1 MRRSALFLF
10 SKIEY
15 IQYML
20 KKKTLSNGLRI
31 ILAPQKGSLT
41 ATALVLVEA
50 GSEYETKEING
61 LSHFLEHMC
70 FKGTSKRP
78 KAGMISEELDALG
91 AEYNAFTD
99 QQYTGYWAKV
109 EKNKLY
115 DALELISD
123 LYINPIF
130 DQEEINKERGVV
142 IEELN
147 MYEDTPMRK
156 VGDYFNSV
164 VFGDQPAGWDVG
176 GTKEVIANLNR
187 EHFIEYRL
195 KHYVP
200 SKTIVVIS
208 GNFSEAKVLKDIKK
222 YFGPLEKRPVAKKLP
237 TKVGQTSPQ
246 IFSKHKESEQD
257 HFILGFPGI
266 NVFDKRRYALS
277 VLSNILGG
285 GMSSRLFKKVRDEMG
300 AAYYVR
306 SGADFAIDHGMFA
319 VSAGTAHAKTK
330 AVIEAILKEI
340 VKLKTVIVPKEEL
353 KRAKDSMISSLV
365 LGLETSDQLAN
376 FYGGQEVLAGKTTS
390 PTEVMKKI
398 KAVTAKDI
406 QQVAKD
412 LFKANYLNLAS
423 IGRFKEEEL
432 RPLLTLD

>member
-1 MRRSALFLF
+1 
-10 SKIEY
+10 
-15 IQYML
+15 ML
-20 KKKTLSNGLRI
+20 KKKVLDNGLRI
-31 ILAPQKGSLT
+31 IFAPQKGSLT

-70 FKGTSKRP
+70 FKGTTKRP
-78 KAGMISEELDALG
+78 QAGKISEDLDSLG

-109 EKNKLY
+109 EKNKLP
-115 DALELISD
+115 DALELVSD

-130 DQEEINKERGVV
+130 NQGEINKERGVV

-156 VGDYFNSV
+156 VGDYFNYV

-176 GTKEVIANLNR
+176 GTKEIIANLNR
-187 EHFIEYRL
+187 EHFIEYRM
-195 KHYVP
+195 KHYIP
-200 SKTIVVIS
+200 AKTIVVIS
-208 GNFSEAKVLKDIKK
+208 GNFSEAKILKDIKK
-222 YFGPLEKRPVAKKLP
+222 YFGKLEKRPVIKKLP
-237 TKVGQTSPQ
+237 TEVKQTNPK

-257 HFILGFPGI
+257 HFIIGFPSI
-266 NVFDKRRYALS
+266 NVFDKRKYALS
-277 VLSNILGG
+277 VLSNVLGG

-300 AAYYVR
+300 AAYYIR
-306 SGADFAIDHGMFA
+306 SGADFAIDHGTFA
-319 VSAGTAHAKTK
+319 VSSGTAHTKTK
-330 AVIEAILKEI
+330 AVIKAILAELQR
-340 VKLKTVIVPKEEL
+340 LKNEPVSKEEL
-353 KRAKDSMISSLV
+353 KRAKDSMVSSLV

-376 FYGGQEVLAGKTTS
+376 FYGGQEVLSRKTAS
-390 PTEVMKKI
+390 PEEVMKKI

-406 QQVAKD
+406 QAIAKE
-412 LFKANYLNLAS
+412 LFKSKHLNLAS

-432 RPLLTLD
+432 RPLLILD

>member
-1 MRRSALFLF
+1 
-10 SKIEY
+10 
-15 IQYML
+15 ML
-20 KKKTLSNGLRI
+20 KKKVLDNGLRI
-31 ILAPQKGSLT
+31 IFAPQKGSFT
-41 ATALVLVEA
+41 ATVLVLVEA

-70 FKGTSKRP
+70 FKGTSNRP
-78 KAGMISEELDALG
+78 KPGMISEELDSLG

-109 EKNKLY
+109 EKNKLA
-115 DALELISD
+115 DAIDLVSD

-130 DQEEINKERGVV
+130 NQEEINKERGVV

-156 VGDYFNSV
+156 VHDYFNSV
-164 VFGDQPAGWDVG
+164 IFGDQPAGWDVG

-195 KHYVP
+195 EHYVP
-200 SKTIVVIS
+200 AKTIVVIA
-208 GNFSEAKVLKDIKK
+208 GNFSEAKVIKDIKK
-222 YFGPLEKRPVAKKLP
+222 YFGKLEKRPAVKKLP
-237 TKVGQTSPQ
+237 TRVGQSAPK
-246 IFSKHKESEQD
+246 IFAKDKESEQD
-257 HFILGFPGI
+257 HFVVGVPGL

-277 VLSNILGG
+277 VLSNVLGG

-306 SGADFAIDHGMFA
+306 AGADFSLDHGYLV
-319 VSAGTAHAKTK
+319 VSAGTGHAKTK
-330 AVIEAILKEI
+330 AVISAVLEEI
-340 VKLKTVIVPKEEL
+340 KRFKNELVPKEEL
-353 KRAKDSMISSLV
+353 KRSKDSMVSSLV

-376 FYGGQEVLAGKTTS
+376 FYGGQEVLSRKTAS
-390 PTEVMKKI
+390 PEEIMRKI

-406 QQVAKD
+406 QAIARE
-412 LFKANYLNLAS
+412 LFKTESLNFAS
-423 IGRFKEEEL
+423 IGRFKEADL

>member
-1 MRRSALFLF
+1 
-10 SKIEY
+10 
-15 IQYML
+15 ML
-20 KKKTLSNGLRI
+20 KKKILDNGLRI

-41 ATALVLVEA
+41 ATSLVLVEA
-50 GSEYETKEING
+50 GSEYETKDING
-61 LSHFLEHMC
+61 LSQFLEHMC
-70 FKGTSKRP
+70 FKGTTSRP
-78 KAGMISEELDALG
+78 KSGMISEELDSLG

-109 EKNKLY
+109 EKNKLA

-130 DQEEINKERGVV
+130 NQEEINKERGVV

-156 VGDYFNSV
+156 VGDYFNNV
-164 VFGDQPAGWDVG
+164 IFGNQPAGWDVG
-176 GTKEVIANLNR
+176 GTKEVISKLNR
-187 EHFIEYRL
+187 EHFVEYRA

-200 SKTIVVIS
+200 AKTIVVIS
-208 GNFSEAKVLKDIKK
+208 GNFSEPKVLKDIKK
-222 YFGPLEKRPVAKKLP
+222 YFGKLEKHPVVKKLP
-237 TKVGQTSPQ
+237 TKTNQTSPK

-277 VLSNILGG
+277 VLSNVLGG

-300 AAYYVR
+300 AAYYIR
-306 SGADFAIDHGMFA
+306 SGADFALDHGTFA
-319 VSAGTAHAKTK
+319 VSSGTAHTKTK
-330 AVIEAILKEI
+330 AVIKAILSEINRLKKEP
-340 VKLKTVIVPKEEL
+340 VPKEEL

-376 FYGGQEVLAGKTTS
+376 FYGGQEVLSRKTAT
-390 PTEVMKKI
+390 PEEVMRKI
-398 KAVTAKDI
+398 KAVTAKDV
-406 QQVAKD
+406 QEVAKD
-412 LFKANYLNLAS
+412 LFKGKLLNLAS
-423 IGRFKEEEL
+423 IGRFAEGDL

>member
-1 MRRSALFLF
+1 
-10 SKIEY
+10 
-15 IQYML
+15 ML
-20 KKKTLSNGLRI
+20 KKKKLENGLRI

-109 EKNKLY
+109 EKNKLPQ
-115 DALELISD
+115 ALELISD

-130 DQEEINKERGVV
+130 NQEEINKERGVV

-147 MYEDTPMRK
+147 MYEDTPMRR
-156 VGDYFNSV
+156 VGDYFNHV
-164 VFGDQPAGWDVG
+164 VFGEQPAGWDVG
-176 GTKEVIANLNR
+176 GTKEVIAKLNR

-200 SKTIVVIS
+200 GKTIVVIS
-208 GNFSEAKVLKDIKK
+208 GNFSEAKVLKEIKK
-222 YFGPLEKRPVAKKLP
+222 HFGSLEKRPIVKKQP
-237 TKVGQTSPQ
+237 TKVNQSEPK

-257 HFILGFPGI
+257 HFIIGFPGI

-277 VLSNILGG
+277 VLSNVLGG

-306 SGADFAIDHGMFA
+306 SGADFAVDHGIFA
-319 VSAGTAHAKTK
+319 VSAGTAHTKTK
-330 AVIEAILKEI
+330 AVIEAILAEL
-340 VKLKTVIVPKEEL
+340 VRLKTEPVPKDEL
-353 KRAKDSMISSLV
+353 KRAKDSMVSSLV

-376 FYGGQEVLAGKTTS
+376 FYGGQEVLAGKTAS
-390 PTEVMKKI
+390 PAEIMKKI
-398 KAVTAKDI
+398 GAVTAKDI
-406 QQVAKD
+406 QRVASD
-412 LFKANYLNLAS
+412 LFKTKYLNLAS
-423 IGRFKEEEL
+423 IGRFREEDL
-432 RPLLTLD
+432 KPLLALD

>member
-1 MRRSALFLF
+1 MD
-10 SKIEY
+10 
-15 IQYML
+15 
-20 KKKTLSNGLRI
+20 NGLRI
-31 ILAPQKGSLT
+31 IFAPQKGSFT
-41 ATALVLVEA
+41 ATVLVLVEA
-50 GSEYETKEING
+50 GSEYETKDING

-70 FKGTSKRP
+70 FKGTTNRP
-78 KAGMISEELDALG
+78 KAGMISEELDSLG

-109 EKNKLY
+109 EKNKLAKAI
-115 DALELISD
+115 DLVSD

-130 DQEEINKERGVV
+130 NQEEINKERGVV

-156 VGDYFNSV
+156 VHDYFNSV
-164 VFGDQPAGWDVG
+164 IFGDQPAGWDVG
-176 GTKEVIANLNR
+176 GTKEVIASLNR
-187 EHFIEYRL
+187 EHFVEYRM

-200 SKTIVVIS
+200 PKTIVVIS

-222 YFGPLEKRPVAKKLP
+222 YFGKLEKRPVVKKLETIVKQSAP
-237 TKVGQTSPQ
+237 K

-257 HFILGFPGI
+257 HFVLGVPGL

-306 SGADFAIDHGMFA
+306 SGADFAIDHGYLA
-319 VSAGTAHAKTK
+319 VSAGTGHTKTK
-330 AVIEAILKEI
+330 AVIKAVLDEI
-340 VKLKTVIVPKEEL
+340 KRFKTELVPKEEL
-353 KRAKDSMISSLV
+353 KRSKDSMISSLV
-365 LGLETSDQLAN
+365 LGLETSDELAN
-376 FYGGQEVLAGKTTS
+376 FYGGQEVLSRKTAS
-390 PTEVMKKI
+390 PQEIMKKI
-398 KAVTAKDI
+398 KAVTSKDVQAI
-406 QQVAKD
+406 AKD
-412 LFKANYLNLAS
+412 LFKTEVLNFAS
-423 IGRFKEEEL
+423 IGRFKEGDL

>member
-1 MRRSALFLF
+1 MT
-10 SKIEY
+10 
-15 IQYML
+15 
-20 KKKTLSNGLRI
+20 KKKTLDNGLRI
-31 ILAPQKGSLT
+31 IFAPQKGGLT

-70 FKGTSKRP
+70 FKGTTKRP
-78 KAGMISEELDALG
+78 KSGMISEELDSLG

-109 EKNKLY
+109 EKNKLGS
-115 DALELISD
+115 ALELVSD

-130 DQEEINKERGVV
+130 NQEEINKERGVV

-156 VGDYFNSV
+156 VGDYFNHV

-187 EHFIEYRL
+187 EHFIEYRM

-200 SKTIVVIS
+200 AKTIVVIS
-208 GNFSEAKVLKDIKK
+208 GNFSESKVLKDIKK
-222 YFGPLEKRPVAKKLP
+222 YFGALPKSSATKKLP
-237 TKVGQTSPQ
+237 TKVSQVNPK
-246 IFSKHKESEQD
+246 IFAKNKESEQD

-266 NVFDKRRYALS
+266 NVFDKQKYALS

-300 AAYYVR
+300 AAYYIR
-306 SGADFAIDHGMFA
+306 AGADFALDHGTFA
-319 VSAGTAHAKTK
+319 VSSGTAHTKTK
-330 AVIEAILKEI
+330 AVIKAIIDELNRLKKE
-340 VKLKTVIVPKEEL
+340 IVPKEEL

-376 FYGGQEVLAGKTTS
+376 FYGGQEVLTRKIAS
-390 PTEVMKKI
+390 PEEVMKKI

-406 QQVAKD
+406 QAIARQ
-412 LFKANYLNLAS
+412 LFKTKFLNLAS
-423 IGRFKEEEL
+423 IGRFKEEDL
-432 RPLLTLD
+432 RPLLTLE

>member
-1 MRRSALFLF
+1 M
-10 SKIEY
+10 K
-15 IQYML
+15 
-20 KKKTLSNGLRI
+20 NGLRI
-31 ILAPQKGSLT
+31 IFAPQKGSLT

-78 KAGMISEELDALG
+78 RAGMISEELDALG

-109 EKNKLY
+109 EKNKLGK
-115 DALELISD
+115 ALELVSD

-130 DQEEINKERGVV
+130 DQNEINKERGVV

-147 MYEDTPMRK
+147 MYEDTPMRR
-156 VGDYFNSV
+156 VGDYFNHV
-164 VFGDQPAGWDVG
+164 VFGEQPAGWDVG

-200 SKTIVVIS
+200 GKTIVVIA
-208 GNFSEAKVLKDIKK
+208 GNFNESKVLKDIEK
-222 YFGPLEKRPVAKKLP
+222 YFGRLEKRPIFKKLP
-237 TKVGQTSPQ
+237 TKVSQKVPQ
-246 IFSKHKESEQD
+246 IFAKHKESEQD

-266 NVFDKRRYALS
+266 NVFDKRKYALS

-300 AAYYVR
+300 AAYYIR
-306 SGADFAIDHGMFA
+306 SGADFAIDHGIFA
-319 VSAGTAHAKTK
+319 VSSGTAHTKTK
-330 AVIEAILKEI
+330 AVIQAILEELKRL
-340 VKLKTVIVPKEEL
+340 KLELVPKEEL
-353 KRAKDSMISSLV
+353 SRAKDSMISSLV

-376 FYGGQEVLAGKTTS
+376 FYGGQEVLAGKTAS
-390 PTEVMKKI
+390 PTEIMRKI
-398 KAVTAKDI
+398 KAITAKDI
-406 QQVAKD
+406 KGVAND
-412 LFKANYLNLAS
+412 LFKTSNLNLAS
-423 IGRFKEEEL
+423 VGRFKEEDL
-432 RPLLTLD
+432 KSLLSLD